1 MIVMRTG
8 QLECTAQESL
18 IRWPTTPPID
28 SPSPLL
34 HLAPA
39 KEIFHSW
46 NNDRTMR
53 HVTVRLSL
61 EAPQF
66 HPFVGD
72 LLADSIVSVQ
82 RIHRAELLDDGTL
95 VVLAEGNGD
104 RNRFESIVQAADP
117 VRECSLSG
125 ERTWY
130 AYLSVEPTEFARS
143 LLETRRSSDVFVKWP
158 ISIVDQKTVEVTY
171 VGHDSGFREKL
182 AALPEAIDVEI
193 VRTGTSYPDAAQ
205 LLEKLTE
212 RQREIFTVAVEQGY
226 YADPRRATHQ
236 ELADEL
242 GCSAAN
248 VGEHL
253 RKIEATVFR
262 ELHALDGTPG
272 PDEDGA
278 ADPSR

>member
-1 MIVMRTG
+1 MRTG

-18 IRWPTTPPID
+18 IRWLTPPID

-34 HLAPA
+34 HFGAP
-39 KEIFHSW
+39 KDISHSW
-46 NNDRTMR
+46 YNDPIMR

-61 EAPQF
+61 DAPQF

-72 LLADSIVSVQ
+72 LLADPVVSVQ
-82 RIHRAELLDDGTL
+82 RIHRADLLDDGTL
-95 VVLAEGNGD
+95 VVLAEGRGD
-104 RNRFESIVQAADP
+104 RDRFESIVAAANP

-125 ERTWY
+125 EHTWY
-130 AYLSVEPTEFARS
+130 AYLSIEPSEFART
-143 LLETRRSSDVFVKWP
+143 LTQTQRSSDVFVKWP
-158 ISIVDQKTVEVTY
+158 ISIVDQTTVEVTY

-182 AALPEAIDVEI
+182 AELPEAIDVEI
-193 VRTGTSYPDAAQ
+193 VRTGTSYPDAAA

-226 YADPRRATHQ
+226 YADPRRVTHE

-248 VGEHL
+248 VGQHL

-262 ELHALDGTPG
+262 ELRSLDGTPE

-278 ADPSR
+278 TNAVE